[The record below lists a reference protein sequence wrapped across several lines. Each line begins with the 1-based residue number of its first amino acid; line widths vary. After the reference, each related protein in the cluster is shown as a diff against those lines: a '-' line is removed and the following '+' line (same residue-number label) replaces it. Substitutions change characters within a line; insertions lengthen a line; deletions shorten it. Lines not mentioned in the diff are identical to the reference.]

1 MAITTTWS
9 VNNMTHMDADG
20 GVVKVYWSCV
30 AASDG
35 TPSYSA
41 VEGGKLICTYD
52 ASAPDFIP
60 YDDLTEPDVLNWIY
74 ESLKEGEETADE
86 AKARVEANRTQRVQ
100 NQIDA
105 AATETEGV
113 PWAA

>member
-1 MAITTTWS
+1 
-9 VNNMTHMDADG
+9 MTHMDADG

-41 VEGGKLICTYD
+41 AEGGKLICTYD

-60 YDDLTEPDVLNWIY
+60 YDDLAESDVLSWVWD
-74 ESLKEGEETADE
+74 SLPEDND
-86 AKARVEANRTQRVQ
+86 KAAIEQNRTERVEA
-100 NQIDA
+100 QIERN
-105 AATETEGV
+105 ATEETGV